1 MDNTNYVA
9 LSRQMALWKQM
20 NIVSNNIANMN
31 TAGYKQDD
39 AVFTSYLQQTP
50 NAEGV
55 GANPIYFT
63 QDFGDYADFSEGSF
77 KETGNDLDV
86 AIRGKGFFCIETASG
101 ERYTRKG
108 QFTLNEDGALTTTE
122 GDIVLSENNAPL
134 FFAPGESE
142 VVISESGDVM
152 TENGIIGRL
161 KIARF
166 ANEEKLLK
174 TAGVLFENTEGNA
187 ITYGADSARIIQGMV
202 ENSNV
207 NAIAEMTD
215 LIKIQRSYDYVQQ
228 MIDEEH
234 TRLTNTISTFADL
247 A

>member
-20 NIVSNNIANMN
+20 NIVSNNMANMN

-39 AVFTSYLQQTP
+39 VVFASYLQQTP
-50 NAEGV
+50 NALGV
-55 GANPIYFT
+55 GAEPIYFT
-63 QDFGDYADFSEGSF
+63 QDYGDFADFSEGSF
-77 KETGNDLDV
+77 KETGNPLDA
-86 AIRGKGFFCIETASG
+86 AIKGDGFFCVETKAG

-108 QFTLNEDGALTTTE
+108 QFTLNEEGALTTTE
-122 GDIVLSENNAPL
+122 GDIVLAEGDAPF
-134 FFAPGESE
+134 FFAPGERE
-142 VVISESGDVM
+142 VVISESGDVI
-152 TENGIIGRL
+152 TENGVIGRL
-161 KIARF
+161 KIAHF
-166 ANEEKLLK
+166 EDNGKLLK
-174 TAGVLFENTEGNA
+174 TAGVLFENVAGN
-187 ITYGADSARIIQGMV
+187 TMTTGTDNVRIKQGMV

-207 NAIAEMTD
+207 NAIAEMTN

-234 TRLTNTISTFADL
+234 TRLSNTISTFADL

>member
-20 NIVSNNIANMN
+20 NIVSNNMANMN
-31 TAGYKQDD
+31 TVGYKQDD

-50 NAEGV
+50 SALGI
-55 GANPIYFT
+55 GASPIYFT

-86 AIRGKGFFCIETASG
+86 AIRGKGFFCIETAGG

-108 QFTLNEDGALTTTE
+108 QFTLNEDGALATTE
-122 GDIVLSENNAPL
+122 GDIVLSESNAPL
-134 FFAPGESE
+134 FFAPGERE
-142 VVISESGDVM
+142 ITISESGDVI

-161 KIARF
+161 KIANF
-166 ANEEKLLK
+166 ADEGKLLK
-174 TAGVLFENTEGNA
+174 TAGVLFENVDGNA
-187 ITYGADSARIIQGMV
+187 ISYGSDNVRIIQGMV

-207 NAIAEMTD
+207 NAIAEMTN

-234 TRLTNTISTFADL
+234 TRLTNTISTFAEL

>member
-50 NAEGV
+50 SAV
-55 GANPIYFT
+55 GIGADPVYFT
-63 QDFGDYADFSEGSF
+63 QDYGDYADFSEGSF

-86 AIRGKGFFCIETASG
+86 AIRGKGFFCIETAAG

-108 QFTLNEDGALTTTE
+108 QFTINEEGALTTTD
-122 GDIVLSENNAPL
+122 GDIVLSESNAPL
-134 FFAPGESE
+134 FFAPGERE

-152 TENGIIGRL
+152 TENGLIGRL
-161 KIARF
+161 KIANF
-166 ANEEKLLK
+166 ADEGKLLK
-174 TAGVLFENTEGNA
+174 TAGVLFENVEGNA
-187 ITYGADSARIIQGMV
+187 ITYGADNARIIQGMV

-207 NAIAEMTD
+207 NAIAEMTN

>member
-31 TAGYKQDD
+31 TAGYKQDE

-50 NAEGV
+50 TALGI
-55 GANPIYFT
+55 GSSPIYFT
-63 QDFGDYADFSEGSF
+63 QDYGDYADFSEGSF

-86 AIRGKGFFCIETASG
+86 AIRGNGFFCVETAAG

-108 QFTLNEDGALTTTE
+108 QFTLNEDGAITTTD
-122 GDIVLSENNAPL
+122 GDIVLSEGNAPL
-134 FFAPGESE
+134 FIAPGEKE
-142 VVISESGDVM
+142 IVISESGDVM
-152 TENGIIGRL
+152 TENGVIGRL
-161 KIARF
+161 KIANF
-166 ANEEKLLK
+166 ADEGKLLK
-174 TAGVLFENTEGNA
+174 IAGVLFENVQGNA
-187 ITYGADSARIIQGMV
+187 IEYGADNARIVQGMV

-207 NAIAEMTD
+207 NAIAEMTN